1 MNNFDR
7 QYRLSAGVPGRKGFE
22 VGSTDFSHKTA
33 LHISFSIEKSDTESS
48 NTGKIILWNLSPAQ
62 LATLNLQDCEVI
74 LKAGYGTVMPLAF
87 VGNITNAI
95 TDLDGADTMTEI
107 EAVDS
112 RVALRDTYISV
123 SYKGIVSTKKIL
135 MDVAEQM
142 GVPVVFS
149 QKAEFVNLK
158 NGFSY
163 VGAARNALKK
173 ACSSNGLVWSLQNGV
188 LQVKKPN
195 EPISTR
201 AFLLS
206 AETGLIGIPKRLTKA
221 SETSSKDNGNK
232 TVRAAQTG
240 WQVRYFMNAAI
251 NVNDY
256 VRLESKVATGDF
268 RVSKLTIDGDNIEG
282 EWTCTAELL
291 EVK

>member
-1 MNNFDR
+1 MNFDR
-7 QYRLSAGVPGRKGFE
+7 QYRFSAGAPGRPGFE
-22 VGSTDFSHKTA
+22 VGSTDFDHKTA

-48 NTGKIILWNLSPAQ
+48 NTGKIVLWNLSPAQ
-62 LATLNLQDCEVI
+62 LSTLDIKDCEIV
-74 LKAGYGTVMPLAF
+74 LKAGYGTVMPLVF
-87 VGNITNAI
+87 VGNITNAV

-112 RVALRDTYISV
+112 RIALRDTFISV
-123 SYKGIVSTKKIL
+123 SYAGTISTKKIL
-135 MDVAEQM
+135 EDTAGQM
-142 GVPVVFS
+142 GVPIVFS
-149 QKAEFVNLK
+149 QKAEFAYLQT
-158 NGFSY
+158 GFSY
-163 VGAARNALKK
+163 VGAAKGALKK
-173 ACSSNGLVWSLQNGV
+173 ACSSSGLVWSLQNGV
-188 LQVKKPN
+188 LQVKMPN

-206 AETGLIGIPKRLTKA
+206 ADTGLIGIPKRLTKA
-221 SETSSKDNGNK
+221 SETSSKDDGNK
-232 TVRAAQTG
+232 TVRTAQIG

-256 VRLESKVATGDF
+256 VRLESKAATGNF

>member
-7 QYRLSAGVPGRKGFE
+7 QYRFSAGVPGRPGFE
-22 VGSTDFSHKTA
+22 VGSTDFPHKTA
-33 LHISFSIEKSDTESS
+33 LHISFSIEKSDLESA
-48 NTGKIILWNLSPAQ
+48 NTGKITLWNLSPAQ
-62 LATLNLQDCEVI
+62 LATLNLKDCEVV
-74 LKAGYGTVMPLAF
+74 LKAGYGTIMPLAF
-87 VGNITNAI
+87 VGNITNVV
-95 TDLDGADTMTEI
+95 TTQDGPDTMTEI

-123 SYKGIVSTKKIL
+123 SYAGVINTKKIIE
-135 MDVAEQM
+135 DTAGQM

-149 QKAEFVNLK
+149 PKAKFVELQ

-163 VGAARNALKK
+163 VGAAKGALKK
-173 ACSSNGLVWSLQNGV
+173 ACASSGLTWSLQNGV
-188 LQVKKPN
+188 LQVKMPN

-206 AETGLIGIPKRLTKA
+206 AETGLIGIPKRITKA
-221 SETSSKDNGNK
+221 SQTPNEGNGNN
-232 TVRAAQTG
+232 TMQTAQTG
-240 WQVRYFMNAAI
+240 WEVRYFMNAAI

-256 VRLESKVATGDF
+256 VRLESKIATGNF